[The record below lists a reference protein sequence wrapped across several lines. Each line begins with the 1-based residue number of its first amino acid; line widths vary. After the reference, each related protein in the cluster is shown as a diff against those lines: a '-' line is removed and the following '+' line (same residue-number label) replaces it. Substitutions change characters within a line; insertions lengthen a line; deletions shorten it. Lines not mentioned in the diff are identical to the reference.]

1 MSTISADPLRSPDEN
16 AVTRFVHER
25 FVGMFLSQNRR
36 AQLGLL
42 VAASLLA
49 FVWHDAAPGPAP
61 LAWFVAV
68 MLVSVLR
75 YAGTE
80 RFLHAA
86 SADAVTARVAAV
98 LFVNGVLMALPL
110 LAFGLLTPLQR
121 AATSIILLG
130 AATASIATTAGYR
143 AIFLA
148 FALPMLVPLGL
159 AWMLAPQG
167 VDEARGAAWGIGTL
181 VWLYLLFLLSISR
194 QAHAVFEE
202 SCRFRYGEQE
212 SNRELTR
219 ALERLNE
226 ASRAKTHF
234 LAAASH
240 DLRQPFHS
248 LNVLV
253 AALQLRPL
261 DERSREIAGLL
272 DAVNQSMSRQLD
284 GLLDISRLDAGT
296 VQPTLAPLRLDEFI
310 AAHHAALAP
319 LARERGLQLALDAP
333 AGIGVVSDAALL
345 LRVVSNLTDNALKF
359 TPAGG
364 TITLSLRRDGNEAV
378 LSVADSGIGI
388 AAAEHERV
396 FREFYQVS
404 NVERDRSK
412 GLGLGLSIV
421 QRLCALLGVTLQLDS
436 QPSRGTTVTLR
447 LPVADASA
455 VPTRAAAPAM
465 RAALPP
471 GLVVLVIDDEAAV
484 RASMQLLLDEFGCT
498 VHLADSSDDARRIA
512 AAGRIDVVLSDFRL
526 RDGDSGIVALRA
538 VRHLHPQVRAALVT
552 GDTAPS
558 RLRDAQWAGV
568 PLLHKPVQLEEL
580 LRVLQPSAP

>member
-1 MSTISADPLRSPDEN
+1 MSTTPAAPLRSPDEA

-68 MLVSVLR
+68 ALVSVLR

-86 SADAVTARVAAV
+86 SADAVTRRVAAV

-110 LAFGLLTPLQR
+110 LAFGALTPLQR

-148 FALPMLVPLGL
+148 FALPMLLPLGL

-167 VDEARGAAWGIGTL
+167 ADESRGAAWGIGLL

-226 ASRAKTHF
+226 ASRAKTQF

-240 DLRQPFHS
+240 DLRQPIHS

-253 AALQLRPL
+253 AALRLRPL

-272 DAVNQSMSRQLD
+272 DAVNQSMSQQLD

-296 VQPTLAPLRLDEFI
+296 VQPTLAPLRLDEFV

-319 LARERGLQLALDAP
+319 LARERGLHLVLDAP
-333 AGIGVVSDAALL
+333 SAIGVVSDGALL
-345 LRVVSNLTDNALKF
+345 MRVLSNLTDNALKF

-364 TITLSLRRDGNEAV
+364 TVRLSLRRDGDEAE
-378 LSVADSGIGI
+378 LSVADTGIGI
-388 AAAEHERV
+388 ASVEHERV

-421 QRLCALLGVTLQLDS
+421 QRLCALLGVALQLES
-436 QPSRGTTVTLR
+436 QPGRGTTITLR
-447 LPVADASA
+447 LPATDAVATAR
-455 VPTRAAAPAM
+455 VPAPAV

-484 RASMQLLLDEFGCT
+484 RASMQLLLGELGCT
-498 VHLADSSDDARRIA
+498 VHLADSSDEARRVA
-512 AAGRIDVVLSDFRL
+512 ALEPIDVVLTDFRL
-526 RDGDSGIVALRA
+526 RDGDSGVVALRA
-538 VRHLHPQVRAALVT
+538 VRHLHPRVRAALVT
-552 GDTAPS
+552 GDTAPN

-568 PLLHKPVQLEEL
+568 PLLHKPVQLEDL
-580 LRVLQPSAP
+580 LRILQPSAP

>member
-1 MSTISADPLRSPDEN
+1 MSTTPAPPLRSPDEA
-16 AVTRFVHER
+16 AVARFVHER

-49 FVWHDAAPGPAP
+49 FVWHDAAPGAAP

-68 MLVSVLR
+68 ALVSVLR

-86 SADAVTARVAAV
+86 SADAVTRRVAVV

-110 LAFGLLTPLQR
+110 LAFGALTPLQR

-148 FALPMLVPLGL
+148 FALPMLLPLGL

-167 VDEARGAAWGIGTL
+167 ADEARGAAWGIGLL

-226 ASRAKTHF
+226 ASRAKTQF

-240 DLRQPFHS
+240 DLRQPIHS

-296 VQPTLAPLRLDEFI
+296 VQPTLAPLRLDEFV

-319 LARERGLQLALDAP
+319 LARERGLQLVLDT
-333 AGIGVVSDAALL
+333 AGPIGVVSDAALL
-345 LRVVSNLTDNALKF
+345 MRVLSNLTDNALKF

-364 TITLSLRRDGNEAV
+364 TVRLSLRRDGDQAV
-378 LSVADSGIGI
+378 LSVADTGIGI
-388 AAAEHERV
+388 ASVEHERV

-421 QRLCALLGVTLQLDS
+421 QRLCALLGVALQLAS
-436 QPSRGTTVTLR
+436 QPGRGTTITLR
-447 LPVADASA
+447 LPATDA
-455 VPTRAAAPAM
+455 VAAARVPAPAV
-465 RAALPP
+465 RTTLPP

-484 RASMQLLLDEFGCT
+484 RASMQLLLGELGCT
-498 VHLADSSDDARRIA
+498 VRLADSSDEARRVA
-512 AAGRIDVVLSDFRL
+512 ALEPIDVVLTDFRL

-538 VRHLHPQVRAALVT
+538 VRHLHPRVRAALVT
-552 GDTAPS
+552 GDTAPN

-568 PLLHKPVQLEEL
+568 PLLHKPVQLEDL
-580 LRVLQPSAP
+580 LRILQPTAP

>member
-1 MSTISADPLRSPDEN
+1 MSTTPAAPLRSPDEA

-49 FVWHDAAPGPAP
+49 FVWHDAAPGAAP

-68 MLVSVLR
+68 ALVSVLR

-86 SADAVTARVAAV
+86 SADAVTLRVAAV

-110 LAFGLLTPLQR
+110 LAFGALTPLQR

-148 FALPMLVPLGL
+148 FALPMLLPLGL

-167 VDEARGAAWGIGTL
+167 ADEARGAAWGIGLL

-272 DAVNQSMSRQLD
+272 DAVNQSMSTQLD

-296 VQPTLAPLRLDEFI
+296 VQPTRTPLRLDEFL

-319 LARERGLQLALDAP
+319 LARERGLTLVLEAAP
-333 AGIGVVSDAALL
+333 DISVISDAALL
-345 LRVVSNLTDNALKF
+345 MRVLSNLTDNALKF

-364 TITLSLRRDGNEAV
+364 TVTLRLRRDGDEAV

-388 AAAEHERV
+388 ASAEHERV

-421 QRLCALLGVTLQLDS
+421 QRLCALLGITLQLDS
-436 QPSRGTTVTLR
+436 QPGRGTTVTLR
-447 LPVADASA
+447 LPAADA
-455 VPTRAAAPAM
+455 AAAASVPAPAL

-484 RASMQLLLDEFGCT
+484 RASMQLLLDELGCT
-498 VHLADSSDDARRIA
+498 VYLADSSDEARRVA
-512 AAGRIDVVLSDFRL
+512 ATERVDVVLSDFRL

-552 GDTAPS
+552 GDTAPN

-568 PLLHKPVQLEEL
+568 PLLHKPVQLDEL
-580 LRVLQPSAP
+580 LRILQPGAP

>member
-1 MSTISADPLRSPDEN
+1 MSTISADPLRSPDEA

-68 MLVSVLR
+68 ALVSVLR

-80 RFLHAA
+80 RFLRAA
-86 SADAVTARVAAV
+86 SADAVTVRVAVV

-110 LAFGLLTPLQR
+110 LAFGALTPLQR

-148 FALPMLVPLGL
+148 FALPMLLPLGL

-167 VDEARGAAWGIGTL
+167 ADESRGAAWGIGTL

-272 DAVNQSMSRQLD
+272 DAVNQSMSKQLD

-296 VQPTLAPLRLDEFI
+296 VQPTRAPLRLDEFL

-319 LARERGLQLALDAP
+319 LARERGLTLVLEAAP
-333 AGIGVVSDAALL
+333 DISVISDAALL
-345 LRVVSNLTDNALKF
+345 MRVLSNLTDNALKF

-364 TITLSLRRDGNEAV
+364 TVTLRLRRDGDEAV

-388 AAAEHERV
+388 ASAEHERV

-436 QPSRGTTVTLR
+436 QPGRGTTVTLR
-447 LPVADASA
+447 LPAADA
-455 VPTRAAAPAM
+455 AAAASVPAPAL

-484 RASMQLLLDEFGCT
+484 RASMQLLLDELGCT
-498 VHLADSSDDARRIA
+498 VHLADSSDEARRVA
-512 AAGRIDVVLSDFRL
+512 ATERVDVVLSDFRL

-552 GDTAPS
+552 GDTAPN

-568 PLLHKPVQLEEL
+568 PLLHKPVQLDEL
-580 LRVLQPSAP
+580 LRILQPGAP